1 MKERPESN
9 YMVDI
14 RNLATDHHDQPGL
27 ARWLAGGWDVTLNH
41 YVSMAFIPHL
51 PTAPWPPPQD
61 IDLDHAEDVDDAARI
76 IVATN
81 NLIVAPT
88 DGREEIEELAG
99 QPTDRVERQS
109 IFWVNRSRY
118 AALDAELRSLYGYP
132 QPAPFSGLRLHD
144 LPDGEL
150 RHLLVFD
157 LQRAAALDERSRRML
172 CMPPRGPR

>member
-1 MKERPESN
+1 MN
-9 YMVDI
+9 F
-14 RNLATDHHDQPGL
+14 A
-27 ARWLAGGWDVTLNH
+27 
-41 YVSMAFIPHL
+41 
-51 PTAPWPPPQD
+51 QD
-61 IDLDHAEDVDDAARI
+61 ITLPERIMVNVTPEMLRSLTSAWQAAGQVNALAQYGLSYYSRQRLSVDGRRERI
-76 IVATN
+76 AHLVACADQR
-81 NLIVAPT
+81 V
-88 DGREEIEELAG
+88 GREEIEELAG